1 MPKWWVLV
9 GRAFRCLPL
18 NQIMTIFLYSHQL
31 VNYKF
36 MHIYRYIFT
45 MCLPVCETSTTG
57 PGHQTWSGWGEKDRD
72 RTKSGGF
79 RGRSKGEDKSKL
91 MRQNMECLPA
101 NSGSLYGNFH
111 IWCYLV
117 RMITS
122 FFVLLVGVCI
132 EVCVLEGFKC
142 IVWRMLKLPM
152 VRLLI
157 HTFITDFLRRE
168 KETGPGSPPL
178 SGHHRCRVT
187 TITWGNPVELGD
199 AK

>member
-1 MPKWWVLV
+1 
-9 GRAFRCLPL
+9 
-18 NQIMTIFLYSHQL
+18 MTIFLYSHQL

-36 MHIYRYIFT
+36 MHIYIFT
-45 MCLPVCETSTTG
+45 MCSPVCETSTTG
-57 PGHQTWSGWGEKDRD
+57 PGPQTWSGWGEKDRD
-72 RTKSGGF
+72 RTKRGGC
-79 RGRSKGEDKSKL
+79 RGGSKGEDKIKL
-91 MRQNMECLPA
+91 MRKMRLECVLQIQEVYMET
-101 NSGSLYGNFH
+101 SIF
-111 IWCYLV
+111 WCYLV

-122 FFVLLVGVCI
+122 FFVLLVSVCI
-132 EVCVLEGFKC
+132 EVCVWGDSSVSFGLFCE
-142 IVWRMLKLPM
+142 IPM

-187 TITWGNPVELGD
+187 TITWGSPVELGD